1 MTQRLAK
8 HVLQSVPIIFCAPK
22 SSSPVMWS
30 NYSGPTGSSPSHLS
44 SRSCIRSAR
53 FFWPLPSLQLWRSV
67 LTLARA
73 SARKNLLAFD
83 SHVGPE
89 DPDSPR
95 LLSHSNPKQW
105 NKYLIFQ
112 IKERNISVWPLSW
125 PSVRTTT
132 RRCARQPLQTESEL
146 PYCASASIASS
157 PCCSPS
163 AYIRSHSTFPIVSL
177 VDGCPSSAS
186 PSGQV

>member
-44 SRSCIRSAR
+44 SGSCIRSAR
-53 FFWPLPSLQLWRSV
+53 FFWHLSSLQLWRSV

-112 IKERNISVWPLSW
+112 KKERNISVWPLSW

-132 RRCARQPLQTESEL
+132 APNGIWATLLREREHSVVPELFPFRLRTLPLYL
-146 PYCASASIASS
+146 
-157 PCCSPS
+157 
-163 AYIRSHSTFPIVSL
+163 SL
-177 VDGCPSSAS
+177 SYQW
-186 PSGQV
+186 SGVK